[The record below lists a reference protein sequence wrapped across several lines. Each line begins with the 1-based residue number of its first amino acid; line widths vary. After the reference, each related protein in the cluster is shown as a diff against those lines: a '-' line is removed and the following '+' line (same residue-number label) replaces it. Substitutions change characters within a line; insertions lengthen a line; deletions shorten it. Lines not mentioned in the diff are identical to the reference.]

1 MFGLTIGSVK
11 RQVMKEE
18 KEKVSQLSVNC
29 QNISS
34 NIQVSIY
41 NKK

>member
-1 MFGLTIGSVK
+1 MFGLATGSVK
-11 RQVMKEE
+11 RQFMKGEQ
-18 KEKVSQLSVNC
+18 EKVSQLSVNC

-34 NIQVSIY
+34 NIQISIY